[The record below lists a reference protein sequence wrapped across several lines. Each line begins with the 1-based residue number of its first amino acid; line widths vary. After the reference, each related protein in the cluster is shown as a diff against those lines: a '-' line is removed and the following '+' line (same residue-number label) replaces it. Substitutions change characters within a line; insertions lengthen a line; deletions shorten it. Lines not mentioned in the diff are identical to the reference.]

1 MRGALLIVVALF
13 IDGLQAALSLMF
25 FVLGASLTLIPFAGV
40 AGAPIGVGFG
50 VAVNFCLSATLG
62 TGLIMLLIFNKM
74 FYPRYVLPGGIS
86 EIFPGFSL
94 VPTWTAIVILSIL
107 RKKKEELVHAA
118 TQATITPT
126 QQSKINAQIAV
137 TPEVPQRPMDGIQA
151 PSASNDNTRVP
162 LTKRYAA

>member
-1 MRGALLIVVALF
+1 MRGVILIVVALF
-13 IDGLQAALSLMF
+13 IDGLQAAMSLMF

-40 AGAPIGVGFG
+40 AGAPIGVGLG
-50 VAVNFCLSATLG
+50 VAINFCLSATLG

-74 FYPRYVLPGGIS
+74 FYPRYVLPGGIT

-107 RKKKEELVHAA
+107 RKKKEELTHAA
-118 TQATITPT
+118 PQAVSKTVTTTIQRP
-126 QQSKINAQIAV
+126 AD
-137 TPEVPQRPMDGIQA
+137 TPEIPARQVDGIQA
-151 PSASNDNTRVP
+151 PTANNDNTRVP